1 MKGDTV
7 KVEIWSDVVCPWC
20 YVGEA
25 RFEAA
30 LAGFAHRDE
39 VGVTWRSFELAP
51 SAPPVSHETVA
62 EMLARKHGYSPTE
75 VAQLEQRLAGLATK
89 EGLAINA
96 DRVSA
101 NTRDAHRLLHLAADR
116 GRQDD
121 LAKRL
126 FAAHFA
132 EKQVV
137 SDHDTL
143 VRLAAESGIDEDEA
157 RGVLESDAYAADVA
171 TDAAEARAL
180 GANGVPFFVFD
191 KRYIINGAQ
200 PTEAFAQALERA
212 WAERVP
218 AAIAADANKR
228 GTDSRAV

>member
-1 MKGDTV
+1 M

-51 SAPPVSHETVA
+51 SAPPVSHQTMV
-62 EMLARKHGYSPTE
+62 EMLSRKYGSSPAEAAR
-75 VAQLEQRLAGLATK
+75 LEQQLAELATE
-89 EGLAINA
+89 EGLVISA

-101 NTRDAHRLLHLAADR
+101 NTRDAHRLLHLAADS
-116 GRQDD
+116 GRQDAF
-121 LAKRL
+121 AKRL
-126 FAAHFA
+126 FAAYFA

-143 VRLAAESGIDEDEA
+143 VQL
-157 RGVLESDAYAADVA
+157 
-171 TDAAEARAL
+171 
-180 GANGVPFFVFD
+180 
-191 KRYIINGAQ
+191 
-200 PTEAFAQALERA
+200 
-212 WAERVP
+212 
-218 AAIAADANKR
+218 AADANKR
-228 GTDSRAV
+228 GPDSRAV